1 MNKVYKV
8 IWNHSLNT
16 FVVVS
21 ELARGYAKSSS
32 SSNSSTS
39 KLSKVFKLNLLGL
52 LLAISLPSQAYI
64 AIGSAENNYLNS
76 NGADAKPL
84 NPGVDGGTYP
94 LDYKNPGNKS
104 YDNKDISIGGNNY
117 SPKTSSGIAI
127 GKYSSAI
134 ASRADRRSNGI
145 AIGDYSKA
153 TGGLSM
159 ALGSFSLAG
168 NVGSIALGTAS
179 RADGFNALS
188 MMRQSAAI
196 GDYSTA
202 IGSVSWAN
210 GTASFALG
218 ASATAFGDQS
228 IAIGSVSPTTSASAS
243 NSKKTKY
250 DGLNRTQ
257 TNGNNSIAMGSAA
270 RTNGENSFAI
280 GSGAETGEFIEKRD
294 TYLED
299 MVREADVNKKAKGA
313 MAFGVNAKAK
323 EAKAIAFGEE
333 AKALKENAIAFGA
346 LANATESSSMA
357 FGSKANALK
366 QNAMAFGASAQASQ
380 QNAMAFGASAQASQQ
395 NAMAFG
401 ASAQATQQNAMAF
414 GTNAKATVTKAIAI
428 GSYANAT
435 QSSAVAIGSEANAIQ
450 SNATAIGTT
459 SKASQANSTAL
470 GFGAQATHQDSVA
483 LGANSKTATK
493 VATNSQNINGI
504 SHNFAGGNPIGT
516 VSVGDTNKERTITN
530 VGAGR
535 ISSTSTDAINGSQLH
550 AVITEVN
557 KGWNITTA
565 ADAGEVSGTN
575 KPANVKLGDTV
586 TVKAGKNIKITQAD
600 KNITVAT
607 KDNVTFKKVDAETL
621 NVTGDTTV
629 KNLTATGDT
638 KVKNFTVDPSS
649 NINMGNNRIMNVG
662 DPTEATDAVNKKYVD
677 NVEFN
682 YKGDSGTGKNKLST
696 QTAFKGTANEIVT
709 AATNGSVTF
718 SLAKEVKDSLVLAKS
733 AVQNFTVGAGATEKI
748 TVDKDQRHF
757 DIKGTNDYVTT
768 KVDERNITIGLG
780 NKAKNA
786 IDKVTTREI
795 TVTAGNT
802 RANSFTIAD
811 GGDIKVI
818 AKPSNEPNIIEV
830 AADTVNKAIT
840 VGINK
845 TNFDN
850 AVTNNP
856 QVQAN
861 KNKLTELEP
870 KVNENKQK
878 ITALDTKVT
887 ENKNEINNLKPQVTA
902 NKTEID
908 KLKPQVENNKTEIDT
923 LKPQV
928 EKNKTEIDNLKPQV
942 ADNKTEIDKLKP
954 KVEKNTNDLNT
965 LNTTVQAGW
974 ELTINDNE
982 KVKDVTPTDR
992 KANFKAGDNIVI
1004 SNDKGS
1010 VKIATSLTPKFTNA
1024 TFGDNGDKTVINK
1037 DGITITNT
1045 NPDKSVS
1052 LTDNGLDN
1060 GGHRIQNIANGTSPN
1075 DAVNMS
1081 QLDAVKATANAGWKL
1096 QVNKESASESTVTPN
1111 ATVSLNNDDGNIQI
1125 TKTKN
1130 DNNVTFALNTNLVLG
1145 KEDPTG
1151 KDGAL
1156 TVKGKDG
1163 SSVVLNGKDGS
1174 IGLTGTASADGSK
1187 PQTTIKVTKGQPD
1200 VNNTGNKTRIT
1211 YTNDNNGG
1219 VEEVATLNDGLKFK
1233 GDNDPIIKKKLNE
1246 QLEIIGGAN
1255 KDKLSS
1261 NNIGV
1266 NENNGKLEI
1275 KLSKELSDL
1284 VSAEFGTGNDKTAI
1298 NKDGITITNGD
1309 KNVSLTENG
1318 LNNGG
1323 NKISNIANGVDDSDA
1338 VNMSQLNA
1346 VNATANAGWTLFAN
1360 NTEATKSVIKPN
1372 STVSLNNKDG
1382 NIQITKTANDGNV
1395 TFALNTDLTLGK
1407 DGTTGKDGSLT
1418 VKGKDGSSVALNGKD
1433 GSIGLAGPAG
1443 KPSTTIKV
1451 IEGKGGVGDADTVKK
1466 NRITYTNGAGNSE
1479 EVATLNDGLK
1489 FKGDT
1494 GTEIVKKLNET
1505 LTIKGNMATTDEVTD
1520 KNLRVDND
1528 NGNLILKMAK
1538 SLKDLANATF
1548 GTDGDKTSIDKDGIT
1563 ITNNGNTI
1571 SLTDNGL
1578 NNGNK
1583 QITNVASGLGNTK
1596 LSDIPDNDTKLNNAA
1611 NVGDLKNAITDVV
1624 SGGFGLKDDKDQEIK
1639 QNLGT
1644 SIKVQGDGSI
1654 TTKVVDKNGNKA
1666 LEVGLT
1672 NNVTVGDTTQ
1682 PGNVTIK
1689 GKNGT
1694 DGITLNGENG
1704 TIGLKGKDGVS
1715 TNITVAN
1722 GPNTLDG
1729 QPNTNTTPRITYTN
1743 NGRTEHVATT
1753 NDGLIFGAN
1762 EGVEHKAKLNTKVD
1776 IKGAGVNS
1784 DWNKFDSGTNLMTK
1798 VDTASHLITIAL
1810 AKDLKDLTSATFK
1823 DNLNPTA
1830 TSVLNGN
1837 GLTITPAEQGKKPV
1851 KLTDSGLDNGDNQ
1864 ITNLASGLGDNTKLG
1879 EINVGDSKLKN
1890 AANIG
1895 DLKNAI
1901 DNLTKAD
1908 TNGGF
1913 GLKDEKNKEIKQ
1925 NLGTT
1930 IQVKGDGSITT
1941 EVIDENNNKALK
1953 ISLTNNVAVGSAN
1966 QPGSVTIKGK
1976 NGTDAITLNGQDGT
1990 IGLKGKD
1997 GVNTNISVA
2006 NGPNTLD
2013 GQPNT
2018 NITPRITYT
2027 NNGQTEHVATTNDG
2041 LIFGAN
2047 TGNEHKA
2054 KLNAKVHVKGAD
2066 NNVDWGLF
2074 DQGKNLMTNM
2084 DNGTIRIGLA
2094 KDLTALNSATFT
2106 ETTNPAAKSVV
2117 NGKGLTITPA
2127 DNNKQTVSLTDA
2139 GLNNGGNKITNV
2151 GSGLGTQ
2158 SLENASGDTL
2168 TNAVNVQDLKN
2179 AITKTVGES
2188 GWNLKTNGDTSTKI
2202 GHNDTVQFING
2213 GNIEITRTE
2222 GSKDITISTKKDINV
2237 NSLKAGKKGND
2248 GVDGNLTTEGK
2259 DGSSVAL
2266 NGKDGSISVSNKGQ
2280 DGASANITVKQ
2291 GRPDVNGQPNTKK
2304 TRITYQPTDQ
2314 NGAPQ
2319 GDVEE
2324 VATLK
2329 DGLKFKGD
2337 KGTEIVKQLNET
2349 LTIKGNIADTVDVTD
2364 KNLRVDSDGTDLIL
2378 KMAKS
2383 LQDLK
2388 DATFGTDTD
2397 KSVLNKDGLTITEAG
2412 KTVSLTQD
2420 GLNNGGNQIKNVSS
2434 GLSNGKTLSTLQD
2447 GDEDLKNAA
2456 NISDLKN
2463 AVNNLTKASD
2473 LGGFGLTDQYGAV
2486 IKQDLGKSI
2495 KIKGD
2500 ESIVTKVVSI
2510 GNNNEKALQVGLNK
2524 DITVGDDANPGSV
2537 TIKGNNDKDAIAL
2550 NGQDGTIKLKDSNGV
2565 DRVSLNGNDGSIG
2578 LTGKDG
2584 VNGNLTFAKGA
2595 SHVDGKNGVAETPR
2609 ISYKSN
2615 NGTPEFVATLN
2626 DGLKFGANTGTV
2638 HNAKLNSQIDVK
2650 GDANNKDWTQFDA
2663 GKNIMTSINGGT
2675 ITVGLAKALTDLES
2689 VTFNKD
2695 KNGGTPTATTKIDS
2709 NGLTITPTGNN
2720 VPDKTVS
2727 LTDKGLNNGGNTI
2740 TNIASGLTK
2749 ADGSKSEL
2757 KDATGDVLNN
2767 AANIGDL
2774 KSALT
2779 NLTDNGFGLKD
2790 QDGKEFKHK
2799 LGETAQI
2806 KGDGSVVTKVVT
2818 NDDSSKA
2825 LQIGLNK
2832 DITVGN
2838 AKDPGSVTV
2847 KGSNDKDSIKLD
2859 GTAGK
2864 ITVKK
2869 DDGKDAVSLNKD
2881 GTIGIDGADGAS
2893 ASLTMK
2899 KGPAD
2904 LEGKNANEQNPRLT
2918 YTPNGSKT
2926 PEFVAT
2932 LNDGLKF
2939 GANTGTVRNAKLNS
2953 QIDVKGDVKNT
2964 DWNKFDAGKNI
2975 MTNINDGT
2983 ITVGLA
2989 KALTDLES
2997 ITFNKNT
3004 NGNPTAT
3011 AKIDSNGLTIT
3022 PNGNNVLDKTVS
3034 LTDKGL
3040 NNGGNKITN
3049 IAAGDVSENS
3059 KDAVNGSQL
3068 YEVKE
3073 TANAGWNLSVN
3084 EDKAN
3089 NSSNVK
3095 PKQTVELNNSDGNIV
3110 ITKTEDN
3117 GKHKVDFKL
3126 GDTLTV
3132 GPKDATGKP
3141 TEGAVVIGKD
3151 GRDGKNNEN
3160 TIALVGKDGKDA
3172 VAIKGKDGV
3181 GTIGLTGAAGK
3192 DGTKTSAEL
3201 SIAEGAKGLDGNDRQ
3216 NSENKTRIVY
3226 KKPDGKSEEIATL
3239 NDGLIFAG
3247 NDGTLINRK
3256 LNSQLNI
3263 LGGITEKTDL
3273 TDKNKVSSDNLGVRW
3288 KSEDSLEIVMKE
3300 RPTFSGLVLNGKDGQ
3315 PANIKFEDKNGVP
3328 GMSLEGTTKD
3338 GDPALTL
3345 KNKDGQDGVTFTND
3359 GRITNVAD
3367 GKDGKDAVNMNQLNK
3382 AKEDLVNKG
3391 FGIKAQDGNA
3401 VNKSLGDTVEIVGA
3415 DSNIS
3420 TKVEDGKVKIALAKT
3435 IDLGDDGS
3443 ITAGKTVLNKDGVK
3457 VGDKVALTKDGLKVG
3472 DKVNI
3477 TEAGVKVGDVN
3488 ITEAGIDAGSKKVT
3502 NVADG
3507 DISANSTD
3515 AVNGSQLFKE
3525 AAKAKTEVEAGDNID
3540 VSLKEGTSGQKI
3552 YTVAT
3557 KKDVLFDNV
3566 KVGDIAI
3573 NKDDGINAGDKK
3585 ITNVANGEIG
3595 KGSKDAVNGDQ
3606 LFTEAAKAKSEVKA
3620 GTNVA
3625 SVTTGTGDKGQTIYT
3640 VNADGASVSAGSDK
3654 VTVTKGTK
3662 DANNVT
3668 DYKVDLAQ
3676 ATKDDIA
3683 KGVDAKAQVD
3693 KGINFAGDDGKSTN
3707 YKLGDTITISGDS
3720 NLTTETTDKGVTVK
3734 LNKDINLNS
3743 VSANTF
3749 KAGGVTISADSGI
3762 NAGGKQITHVASGLV
3777 DKNGNKIHIR
3787 NAAGDTLNNAVNVG
3801 DLKTV
3806 AGDIYNNID
3815 TTNKRVDKLDKRVRG
3830 IGANSAAAASL
3841 PQVYIPGK
3849 SMVAAS
3855 AGGYG
3860 GEAAVALG
3868 YSRASD
3874 NGKVILKLTGT
3885 ANSAGHYS
3893 GGVGVGYQW

>member
-21 ELARGYAKSSS
+21 ELARGYVKSSS

-64 AIGSAENNYLNS
+64 AIDSVENGRIGFAS
-76 NGADAKPL
+76 ADARPQ
-84 NPGVDGGTYP
+84 NPAVDGGTYP

-117 SPKTSSGIAI
+117 SPRTSSGIAI

-333 AKALKENAIAFGA
+333 AKALKENSMAFGAQANASEQNAIAFGA
-346 LANATESSSMA
+346 LANATNSSAMA

-366 QNAMAFGASAQASQ
+366 QNAMAFGA
-380 QNAMAFGASAQASQQ
+380 N
-395 NAMAFG
+395 
-401 ASAQATQQNAMAF
+401 AQATQQNAMAF

-428 GSYANAT
+428 GFNTNAT
-435 QSSAVAIGSEANAIQ
+435 QNNAVAIGSETNATQ
-450 SNATAIGTT
+450 SNTTAIGTT
-459 SKASQANSTAL
+459 AKASQANSTAL
-470 GFGAQATHQDSVA
+470 GFGAQATHENSVA
-483 LGANSKTATK
+483 LGANSKTDNA
-493 VATNSQNINGI
+493 VATANSQINGVN
-504 SHNFAGGNPIGT
+504 HQFAGNNPIGT
-516 VSVGDTNKERTITN
+516 VSIGDTNKERTITN

-565 ADAGEVSGTN
+565 AAGGEVSGN
-575 KPANVKLGDTV
+575 NNPAKVKLGDTV
-586 TVKAGKNIKITQAD
+586 TVTAGKNIKITQAD

-733 AVQNFTVGAGATEKI
+733 AVQNFTVGVGSTASSI
-748 TVDKDQRHF
+748 SIDKTNKHF
-757 DIKGTNDYVTT
+757 DIVGGSNYVTT
-768 KVDERNITIGLG
+768 TITDRKVKIDLSDNI
-780 NKAKNA
+780 KNV
-786 IDKVTTREI
+786 INDVTNNLI
-795 TVTAGNT
+795 TVTGGAT
-802 RANSFTIAD
+802 QANSFKISN
-811 GGDIKVI
+811 GGSVKVI
-818 AKPSNEPNIIEV
+818 SNPNDATNIITV
-830 AADTVNKAIT
+830 GADTNQKAIT
-840 VGINK
+840 VGVNSESLNTFI
-845 TNFDN
+845 
-850 AVTNNP
+850 TNNP

-861 KNKLTELEP
+861 KNKIAALEP
-870 KVNENKQK
+870 KVESNTNRINALEPRVQNTEKE
-878 ITALDTKVT
+878 ITA
-887 ENKNEINNLKPQVTA
+887 LKPQVTN
-902 NKTEID
+902 NKNEID
-908 KLKPQVENNKTEIDT
+908 ALKPQVTNNKNEIDALKPQVETNKQDIADLKPQVESNKAEIDT
-923 LKPQV
+923 LKP
-928 EKNKTEIDNLKPQV
+928 
-942 ADNKTEIDKLKP
+942 
-954 KVEKNTNDLNT
+954 KVDKNTADIA
-965 LNTTVQAGW
+965 AGW
-974 ELTINDNE
+974 ELQANGTKI
-982 KVKDVTPTDR
+982 KDVNPNDR
-992 KANFKAGDNIVI
+992 IANFTQGQNIEI
-1004 SNDKGS
+1004 SVENNSIKVS
-1010 VKIATSLTPKFTNA
+1010 TSLTPKFTNA
-1024 TFGDNGDKTVINK
+1024 TFGDNSDKTVIDK
-1037 DGITITNT
+1037 DGITITN
-1045 NPDKSVS
+1045 NGKSPVK
-1052 LTDNGLDN
+1052 LNDNGLDN
-1060 GGHRIQNIANGTSPN
+1060 GGNKIQNLANGTSPN

-1081 QLDAVKATANAGWKL
+1081 QLDAVNATANSGWKL
-1096 QVNKESASESTVTPN
+1096 QVNKEPDSESKVTPN

-1130 DNNVTFALNTNLVLG
+1130 DNNVTFALNTTLTLG
-1145 KEDPTG
+1145 KNGADQTG
-1151 KDGAL
+1151 KDGSL
-1156 TVKGKDG
+1156 TVTGKDG

-1174 IGLTGTASADGSK
+1174 IGLTGTAGANGLK

-1211 YTNDNNGG
+1211 YTNGNNDNVEEVATLHDGLKFQGDDKSPIAKQLNQTLDIVGGAQGPVSDNNIAVRTSTDKTKLEIKLAKSLTNLTSIEVGSGNDKTNIDKDGIRIINADPTKNVSLTDTGLNNGG
-1219 VEEVATLNDGLKFK
+1219 HKIENIANGTNSGDAVNFSQLDAVSKVANAGWVLFTNNQDNTKSVIKPNATVSLNNNDGNIHITKTKDDGNVTFALNHNITLGKAGNGNDNHDGALTVQGKNGSSVVLNGSDGSISLTGTPGTPNTKIKVGSGAGGVEDTNSIHKNRITYTNGNNNEETVATLNDGLKFK
-1233 GDNDPIIKKKLNE
+1233 GDDTTVINKKLNQ
-1246 QLEIIGGAN
+1246 QLEIVGGAEN
-1255 KDKLSS
+1255 SKLSDR
-1261 NNIGV
+1261 NIGV
-1266 NENNGKLEI
+1266 NSNNGKLEI
-1275 KLSKELSDL
+1275 KLSKELNELTSTT
-1284 VSAEFGTGNDKTAI
+1284 FGSGADKTFI
-1298 NKDGITITNGD
+1298 NKDGITIHATAPN
-1309 KNVSLTENG
+1309 KNVSLTE
-1318 LNNGG
+1318 
-1323 NKISNIANGVDDSDA
+1323 S
-1338 VNMSQLNA
+1338 
-1346 VNATANAGWTLFAN
+1346 
-1360 NTEATKSVIKPN
+1360 
-1372 STVSLNNKDG
+1372 
-1382 NIQITKTANDGNV
+1382 
-1395 TFALNTDLTLGK
+1395 
-1407 DGTTGKDGSLT
+1407 
-1418 VKGKDGSSVALNGKD
+1418 
-1433 GSIGLAGPAG
+1433 
-1443 KPSTTIKV
+1443 
-1451 IEGKGGVGDADTVKK
+1451 
-1466 NRITYTNGAGNSE
+1466 
-1479 EVATLNDGLK
+1479 
-1489 FKGDT
+1489 
-1494 GTEIVKKLNET
+1494 
-1505 LTIKGNMATTDEVTD
+1505 
-1520 KNLRVDND
+1520 
-1528 NGNLILKMAK
+1528 
-1538 SLKDLANATF
+1538 
-1548 GTDGDKTSIDKDGIT
+1548 
-1563 ITNNGNTI
+1563 
-1571 SLTDNGL
+1571 GL
-1578 NNGNK
+1578 NNGNN
-1583 QITNVASGLGNTK
+1583 QITNVASGLGKGKT
-1596 LSDIPDNDTKLNNAA
+1596 LSTLQVNDGDLTNAA
-1611 NVGDLKNAITDVV
+1611 NIGDLKNAIDNITKSTAD
-1624 SGGFGLKDDKDQEIK
+1624 GGFGFIDSDNNAVK
-1639 QNLGT
+1639 QDLGT
-1644 SIKVQGDGSI
+1644 TIKVQAKDGISA
-1654 TTKVVDKNGNKA
+1654 KVVNTNDGKKA
-1666 LEVGLT
+1666 LEFGLNST
-1672 NNVTVGDTTQ
+1672 VSIGNNAE
-1682 PGNVTIK
+1682 PGQITIK
-1689 GKNGT
+1689 GENGQ
-1694 DGITLNGENG
+1694 DGITLNGKDG
-1704 TIGLKGKDGVS
+1704 TIGLKGKNGVS
-1715 TNITVAN
+1715 ANITVGN
-1722 GPNTLDG
+1722 GPNTLDS
-1729 QPNTNTTPRITYTN
+1729 QTNNTTPRISYTN
-1743 NGRTEHVATT
+1743 GSKTEYVATT
-1753 NDGLIFGAN
+1753 SDGLIFGAN
-1762 EGVEHKAKLNTKVD
+1762 TGVDHKAKLNTKIE
-1776 IKGAGVNS
+1776 IKGASTNQNW
-1784 DWNKFDSGTNLMTK
+1784 DAFDSGTNLMTK
-1798 VDTASHLITIAL
+1798 VDTDNHLITIAL
-1810 AKDLKDLTSATFK
+1810 SKNLKDLVSATFS
-1823 DNLNPTA
+1823 NGVNPTVKSEL
-1830 TSVLNGN
+1830 TGH
-1837 GLTITPAEQGKKPV
+1837 GLTITPTVQGKSPV

-1864 ITNLASGLGDNTKLG
+1864 ITNVKSGLNGVNLNDAQGNT
-1879 EINVGDSKLKN
+1879 LKN
-1890 AANIG
+1890 AVNVE

-1901 DNLTKAD
+1901 
-1908 TNGGF
+1908 
-1913 GLKDEKNKEIKQ
+1913 
-1925 NLGTT
+1925 
-1930 IQVKGDGSITT
+1930 
-1941 EVIDENNNKALK
+1941 NN
-1953 ISLTNNVAVGSAN
+1953 
-1966 QPGSVTIKGK
+1966 
-1976 NGTDAITLNGQDGT
+1976 
-1990 IGLKGKD
+1990 
-1997 GVNTNISVA
+1997 
-2006 NGPNTLD
+2006 
-2013 GQPNT
+2013 
-2018 NITPRITYT
+2018 
-2027 NNGQTEHVATTNDG
+2027 
-2041 LIFGAN
+2041 
-2047 TGNEHKA
+2047 
-2054 KLNAKVHVKGAD
+2054 
-2066 NNVDWGLF
+2066 
-2074 DQGKNLMTNM
+2074 
-2084 DNGTIRIGLA
+2084 
-2094 KDLTALNSATFT
+2094 
-2106 ETTNPAAKSVV
+2106 
-2117 NGKGLTITPA
+2117 
-2127 DNNKQTVSLTDA
+2127 
-2139 GLNNGGNKITNV
+2139 
-2151 GSGLGTQ
+2151 
-2158 SLENASGDTL
+2158 
-2168 TNAVNVQDLKN
+2168 
-2179 AITKTVGES
+2179 TVGQS
-2188 GWNLKTNGDTSTKI
+2188 GWNLKVNGGTSVKV
-2202 GHNDTVQFING
+2202 GHDNTVEFING
-2213 GNIEITRTE
+2213 DNINITNND
-2222 GSKDITISTKKDINV
+2222 KNITIATSKNLSVDT
-2237 NSLKAGKKGND
+2237 LKAGKKGENGQQ
-2248 GVDGNLTTEGK
+2248 GVDGNVTAEGK
-2259 DGSSVAL
+2259 NGSSVIL
-2266 NGKDGSISVSNKGQ
+2266 NGGNGSISVSNKGVN
-2280 DGASANITVKQ
+2280 GADANITVKQ
-2291 GRPDVNGQPNTKK
+2291 GHPDVDGADGSHKARIVYTPVNGQP
-2304 TRITYQPTDQ
+2304 
-2314 NGAPQ
+2314 
-2319 GDVEE
+2319 EE

-2329 DGLKFKGD
+2329 DGLKFIGD
-2337 KGTEIVKQLNET
+2337 KGGALVKHLNDT
-2349 LTIKGNIADTVDVTD
+2349 VTIKGNLSETAEVTD
-2364 KNLRVDSDGTDLIL
+2364 KNLRVDNDNGSLIL
-2378 KMAKS
+2378 KMATS
-2383 LQDLK
+2383 LQELK
-2388 DATFGTDTD
+2388 EATFGKDTD
-2397 KSVLNKDGLTITEAG
+2397 KSVLNKDGLTITNG
-2412 KTVSLTQD
+2412 NDTNKTVSLTD
-2420 GLNNGGNQIKNVSS
+2420 TGLNNGGNQIKNVSS

-2463 AVNNLTKASD
+2463 AVNDLTKAGT
-2473 LGGFGLTDQYGAV
+2473 LGGFGLSDQNGDEV
-2486 IKQDLGKSI
+2486 KEDLGKSI
-2495 KIKGD
+2495 KVKGD
-2500 ESIVTKVVSI
+2500 ESIVTKVNTAEKSLEI
-2510 GNNNEKALQVGLNK
+2510 SLNNK
-2524 DITVGDDANPGSV
+2524 ITVGDATNPGSV

-2550 NGQDGTIKLKDSNGV
+2550 NGQDGTIKLKDANGG

-2584 VNGNLTFAKGA
+2584 VNGTLTFAKGD
-2595 SHVDGKNGVAETPR
+2595 SHIDGTVGTKETTR
-2609 ISYKSN
+2609 ISYTP
-2615 NGTPEFVATLN
+2615 NGSTTPEFVATLN
-2626 DGLKFGANTGTV
+2626 DGLKFGANTGPV
-2638 HNAKLNSQIDVK
+2638 RNAKLNSQIDVK
-2650 GDANNKDWTQFDA
+2650 GAETNTEWAKFDA

-2904 LEGKNANEQNPRLT
+2904 LEGKNANEQNPRLS

-3172 VAIKGKDGV
+3172 VSIKGKDGV
-3181 GTIGLTGAAGK
+3181 GTIGLTGAAGN
-3192 DGTKTSAEL
+3192 DGTNTSAEL
-3201 SIAEGAKGLDGNDRQ
+3201 SIAEGEKGLENNDRGDK
-3216 NSENKTRIVY
+3216 KTRIVY
-3226 KKPDGKSEEIATL
+3226 KSPTGDKEEVATL
-3239 NDGLIFAG
+3239 NDGLMFAG
-3247 NDGTLINRK
+3247 NDEKLINRK
-3256 LNSQLNI
+3256 LNTRLNI
-3263 LGGITEKTDL
+3263 LGGIV
-3273 TDKNKVSSDNLGVRW
+3273 DKETLKMDSTSVSSNNLGVRW
-3288 KSEDSLEIVMKE
+3288 KSDDSLEIVMKE

-3315 PANIKFEDKNGVP
+3315 PAKIDFKDANGTQGMSISGSNGKNGDP
-3328 GMSLEGTTKD
+3328 SLVI
-3338 GDPALTL
+3338 

-3367 GKDGKDAVNMNQLNK
+3367 GKEGKDAVNMSQLNK
-3382 AKEDLVNKG
+3382 VKDDLVNKG
-3391 FGIKAQDGNA
+3391 FALKAEDNGI
-3401 VNKSLGDTVEIVGA
+3401 VNKPLGEAIEVVGA

-3420 TKVEDGKVKIALAKT
+3420 TKVADGKVKIELAKKL
-3435 IDLGDDGS
+3435 DLGDAGS
-3443 ITAGKTVLNKDGVK
+3443 VKMGDTTVNNEGVK
-3457 VGDKVALTKDGLKVG
+3457 VGDKVKLTKDGLKVG

-3477 TEAGVKVGDVN
+3477 TESGVKVGDVN
-3488 ITEAGIDAGSKKVT
+3488 ITDAGIDAGSKKVT

-3507 DISANSTD
+3507 DISANSKD

-3525 AAKAKTEVEAGDNID
+3525 AAKAKTEVEAGENIVVTPRDGDN
-3540 VSLKEGTSGQKI
+3540 GQKI

-3557 KKDVLFDNV
+3557 KKDVSFDNV

-3573 NKDDGINAGDKK
+3573 NKDSGINAGDKK

-3662 DANNVT
+3662 DTNNVT

-3707 YKLGDTITISGDS
+3707 YKLGDTVTISGDS